1 MTMYYLGIK
10 LNKVLLAL
18 LSNPSPVSLRVPNLK
33 FFGKFDKFFQEKH
46 LTEHAIRHHICLAVR
61 CLPKTQQISAS
72 WALPLR
78 FSTAS
83 RV

>member
-18 LSNPSPVSLRVPNLK
+18 LSNPSPVSLRVPTLK

-46 LTEHAIRHHICLAVR
+46 LTENMPSGIIFV
-61 CLPKTQQISAS
+61 
-72 WALPLR
+72 
-78 FSTAS
+78 
-83 RV
+83 